1 MAEELTESRGTQP
14 ADIAIPVCV
23 HCAGQRGEFE
33 LASSL
38 SLAALIPEVLRFL
51 APDFA
56 DPSWTVRTATGQ
68 RLDPSLPAGDL
79 LSPGI
84 CLFIDGPAPPSPLRS
99 DPVLSR
105 IRHSTLHERGE
116 LSSAALRTCAT
127 VLVVVCGLG
136 LAGYTARAALP
147 HALALPVLAGL
158 ALVFLGLARVNWV
171 RARRREGPGASTRAQ
186 LVVLALLAAS
196 GWAGAACG
204 WRAAP
209 LVLPGAGARGIAAGG
224 LLIIIAL
231 LSRAVVPATGGRSM
245 LLSWALGLLAW
256 GGSVLLHARLAEPAA
271 LVIVVALVCTVRLI
285 APIILRLSAPPPEL
299 PAAGG
304 GMADLPAERSPENW
318 ARILTLR
325 TLGGEAGTVF
335 VIAALLPLAYR
346 PNILSA
352 AICGAA
358 VTVLGLRAISMRADA
373 AFVLR
378 LGFFLLLDVELCVLA
393 MRNPA
398 AHAAPVLLACLVAPA
413 LVSIPALFLGYL
425 SHLETL
431 ENLEP
436 LKPLGATEYRGRGV
450 RSEAQ
455 LLLIRRVEIAEQIL
469 TALLGAGIVIA
480 VSPW

>member
-1 MAEELTESRGTQP
+1 MAEELTESRGAQP

-38 SLAALIPEVLRFL
+38 SLTALIPEVLRL
-51 APDFA
+51 LVPDFA
-56 DPSWTVRTATGQ
+56 APTWTVRTATGQ
-68 RLDPSLPAGDL
+68 RLDPSLPAGGQ
-79 LSPGI
+79 LSPGL
-84 CLFIDGPAPPSPLRS
+84 CLFIDGPALPTPPRS

-116 LSSAALRTCAT
+116 LSSAALRNCAT
-127 VLVVVCGLG
+127 ALVVVCGLG

-147 HALALPVLAGL
+147 HMLALPVLAGL
-158 ALVFLGLARVNWV
+158 ALVFLGLARVDWAH
-171 RARRREGPGASTRAQ
+171 ARRQGSSGASGRAQ

-196 GWAGAACG
+196 GWTGAACG

-209 LVLPGAGARGIAAGG
+209 LVLPGVGPRGIAAGSF
-224 LLIIIAL
+224 LLIIAL
-231 LSRAVVPATGGRSM
+231 LARAIVPVPGGRSM
-245 LLSWALGLLAW
+245 LLSWALALLSW
-256 GGSVLLHARLAEPAA
+256 GGSTLLHARLTEPAA
-271 LVIVVALVCTVRLI
+271 LVIVVALVCTARLI

-304 GMADLPAERSPENW
+304 GMADLPAERSPGNW

-352 AICGAA
+352 AICGTA

-378 LGFFLLLDVELCVLA
+378 LVFFLLLDVELCVLG
-393 MRNPA
+393 MQNPV
-398 AHAAPVLLACLVAPA
+398 AHAAPGLLACLVAPA
-413 LVSIPALFLGYL
+413 LVSIPALFLGYR
-425 SHLETL
+425 SPREAPETL
-431 ENLEP
+431 ENL
-436 LKPLGATEYRGRGV
+436 GAAEHRGRDV
-450 RSEAQ
+450 HSEAQ

>member
-1 MAEELTESRGTQP
+1 MAEELAESRGAQP

-38 SLAALIPEVLRFL
+38 SLTALIPEVLRLL

-56 DPSWTVRTATGQ
+56 APTWTVRTATGQ
-68 RLDPSLPAGDL
+68 RLDPSLPAGGQ

-84 CLFIDGPAPPSPLRS
+84 CLFIDRPAPPTPPRS

-105 IRHSTLHERGE
+105 IRHSTLKERGE
-116 LSSAALRTCAT
+116 LSSATLRNCAT

-147 HALALPVLAGL
+147 HMLALPVLAGL
-158 ALVFLGLARVNWV
+158 ALVFLGLARVNWAH
-171 RARRREGPGASTRAQ
+171 ARRWEGPGGSTRAQ

-196 GWAGAACG
+196 GWTGAACG

-209 LVLPGAGARGIAAGG
+209 LVLPGAGPRGIAAGS
-224 LLIIIAL
+224 LLLIIAL
-231 LSRAVVPATGGRSM
+231 LARAIVPVPGGRSM
-245 LLSWALGLLAW
+245 LLSWALCLAGW
-256 GGSVLLHARLAEPAA
+256 GGSALLHARLAEPAA
-271 LVIVVALVCTVRLI
+271 LVIVVALVCTARLI
-285 APIILRLSAPPPEL
+285 APIILRLSAPPPEVS
-299 PAAGG
+299 AAEI
-304 GMADLPAERSPENW
+304 ADLPAEHSPENW
-318 ARILTLR
+318 ARILILR
-325 TLGGEAGTVF
+325 ALGGEAGTVF

-346 PNILSA
+346 PDILSA
-352 AICGAA
+352 AICGTA

-378 LGFFLLLDVELCVLA
+378 LVFFLLLDVELCVLA

-398 AHAAPVLLACLVAPA
+398 AHAAPGLLACLAAPA
-413 LVSIPALFLGYL
+413 LVSIPALFLGYR
-425 SHLETL
+425 SPRETLETL
-431 ENLEP
+431 ES
-436 LKPLGATEYRGRGV
+436 LGATEHRGRGEH
-450 RSEAQ
+450 SEAQ
-455 LLLIRRVEIAEQIL
+455 LLLIRRMEIAEQIL

-480 VSPW
+480 ISPW